1 MKYLVAAGLAVLLAG
16 CGERTTLEV
25 LPDVVRDINESGSAE
40 ISKQIPGATMKARID
55 DGKTLVLMIGNVPLG
70 NTTYDPNAMRKT
82 LRPQICGSRNYRELI
97 EDGGKVRVEMT
108 TNYGK
113 ELPAVQFARCG

>member
-1 MKYLVAAGLAVLLAG
+1 
-16 CGERTTLEV
+16 
-25 LPDVVRDINESGSAE
+25 
-40 ISKQIPGATMKARID
+40 MKARID
-55 DGKTLVLMIGNVPLG
+55 DGKTLVLIIGNVPLG